1 MISVVLSILSRP
13 KVWAAH
19 PPQKEKSKNKRMWS
33 RLPPPPRKPKNTREI
48 EPLFFCFC
56 DTSREF
62 SEWIRWLSNEI
73 ELKLTVSSSAI
84 TTWILKLSCGAQARY
99 RKPKLQGRWSHIGH
113 SAPIVMKITKSEG
126 NWSYKKYWMDLIELD
141 LSVGVVFIGP
151 GTCEVGTVS
160 GEDAFWSVR
169 LTVESTAFKNDENI
183 FIYFPFLCSYEF
195 SISVFNVSLT
205 KLKDHASNSF
215 FFVLLQWDFNYRN

>member
-62 SEWIRWLSNEI
+62 SEWIRWLSSEI

-126 NWSYKKYWMDLIELD
+126 NWSLRKVLNESYWI
-141 LSVGVVFIGP
+141 VFIWLSELSE
-151 GTCEVGTVS
+151 CVE
-160 GEDAFWSVR
+160 WSEIKV
-169 LTVESTAFKNDENI
+169 
-183 FIYFPFLCSYEF
+183 
-195 SISVFNVSLT
+195 
-205 KLKDHASNSF
+205 
-215 FFVLLQWDFNYRN
+215 

>member
-62 SEWIRWLSNEI
+62 SEWIRWLSSEI
-73 ELKLTVSSSAI
+73 ELKLDWT
-84 TTWILKLSCGAQARY
+84 CRARS
-99 RKPKLQGRWSHIGH
+99 PEG
-113 SAPIVMKITKSEG
+113 PIVWRKTTQDRVRDRAINLQFLKIHDFWLWCRDVTLGSMSQHAKNVHSKQITLFSRSKSD
-126 NWSYKKYWMDLIELD
+126 SKKRGRTDGRTHARTDGRTDKHTSEFWGLYT
-141 LSVGVVFIGP
+141 IGP
-151 GTCEVGTVS
+151 S
-160 GEDAFWSVR
+160 G
-169 LTVESTAFKNDENI
+169 N
-183 FIYFPFLCSYEF
+183 
-195 SISVFNVSLT
+195 
-205 KLKDHASNSF
+205 
-215 FFVLLQWDFNYRN
+215 